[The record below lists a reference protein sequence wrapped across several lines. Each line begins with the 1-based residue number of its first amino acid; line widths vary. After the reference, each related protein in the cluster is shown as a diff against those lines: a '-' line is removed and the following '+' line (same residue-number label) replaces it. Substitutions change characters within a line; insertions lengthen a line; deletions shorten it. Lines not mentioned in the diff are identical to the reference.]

1 MRYTHRASFDFH
13 FTSKQTLMKTKC
25 FICSAVCAR
34 ARAVFGHTVVGTP
47 DQTNDF
53 YLLAEIQLGNS
64 LLFCQPERE
73 KKKMGQAR
81 SVISSRLIDT

>member
-25 FICSAVCAR
+25 FICSAVCV
-34 ARAVFGHTVVGTP
+34 RAVFGHTVVGTP

-64 LLFCQPERE
+64 CSFANQRE
-73 KKKMGQAR
+73 KKKWT
-81 SVISSRLIDT
+81 SL